1 MVREALTK
9 KYQLSTRNSSGK
21 SYLMGEQFTVADGY
35 LFTVTNWARIV
46 KFDLTAYPNVLAF
59 QERVRH
65 RPHVQEALRAEGI
78 IK

>member
-1 MVREALTK
+1 
-9 KYQLSTRNSSGK
+9 
-21 SYLMGEQFTVADGY
+21 MGEQFTVADGY

-46 KFDLTAYPNVLAF
+46 KFDLTPYPNVLAF

-65 RPHVQEALRAEGI
+65 RPHVVETMKAEGI